1 MTTLKV
7 GIASYEQMKARTMSI
22 ARGDL
27 VPGVNA
33 PKVWFTSLESFAKVM
48 SERNQELL
56 NIIVKERPNSLT
68 ELEAL
73 SGRKKANLSRT
84 LNRMAVYGLVELRRG
99 ERGRIAPRVKFDRL
113 ELDLPLLQDGMLK
126 SGGAPQDTTIHP

>member
-7 GIASYEQMKARTMSI
+7 GIASYEQMKARTMSV

-27 VPGVNA
+27 VPGPND

-56 NIIVKERPNSLT
+56 NIIARELPNSLT

-84 LNRMAVYGLVELRRG
+84 LNRMAVYGLVELLRG

-113 ELDLPLLQDGMLK
+113 ELDLPLLRNEMLK
-126 SGGAPQDTTIHP
+126 AGASQEAEIRP

>member
-7 GIASYEQMKARTMSI
+7 GIASYEKMKARTMAI
-22 ARGDL
+22 ARGQL
-27 VPGVNA
+27 VPSKDD
-33 PKVWFTSLESFAKVM
+33 PKVWFTSLESFAKIM

-56 NIIVKERPNSLT
+56 KIIADEQPKSLT

-84 LNRMAVYGLVELRRG
+84 LNRMAVYGLIELVRG
-99 ERGRIAPRVKFDRL
+99 KRGSIAPRVKFDRL
-113 ELDLPLLQDGMLK
+113 ELDLPLALNNGVGAGA
-126 SGGAPQDTTIHP
+126 SGGDAVHH

>member
-27 VPGVNA
+27 VPGVND

-56 NIIVKERPNSLT
+56 KLIAKEQPKSLT

-84 LNRMAVYGLVELRRG
+84 LNRMAVYGLVELLRG

-113 ELDLPLLQDGMLK
+113 ELDLPLLRNGMLK
-126 SGGAPQDTTIHP
+126 TGVPQDTTIRP

>member
-1 MTTLKV
+1 MTTPKV
-7 GIASYEQMKARTMSI
+7 GIASYEQMKARTLSI

-27 VPGVNA
+27 MPGVND

-56 NIIVKERPNSLT
+56 NIIAKERPNSLT

-84 LNRMAVYGLVELRRG
+84 LNRMALYGLVELLRG

-113 ELDLPLLQDGMLK
+113 ELDLPLLRNGILK
-126 SGGAPQDTTIHP
+126 AGVPQDTTVRP